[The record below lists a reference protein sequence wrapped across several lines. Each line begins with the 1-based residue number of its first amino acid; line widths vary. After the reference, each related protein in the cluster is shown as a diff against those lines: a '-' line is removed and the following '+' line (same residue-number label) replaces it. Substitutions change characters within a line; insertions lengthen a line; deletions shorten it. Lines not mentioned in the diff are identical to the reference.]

1 MSATANR
8 NNERGARPVIYDR
21 SRFQSTRAGVGIGL
35 VCCDI
40 LKLMCYTASVG
51 EVDRGQ
57 GLLNHPPKG
66 RPMKRPILLSVVM
79 LLSASAVQAVT
90 FTTCGASGDQ
100 GPTQSMCDTAYGGA
114 IVSVS
119 GGIQT
124 WTVPA
129 TGTYRIKATGAQGA
143 SAAEGHVGGR
153 GASIV
158 GQFNLVAGQTLKLA
172 VGQQGSG
179 QSSGSNGGGGGGSFV
194 VSSADLPLLI
204 AGGGGG
210 TRTGA
215 GQDGC
220 DASITHFAG
229 TGSGDNDTSSCSLK
243 TSGAGQGGIITSP
256 DEYGAAGAG
265 FYSDGE
271 TDVGTHGGGYDWLNG
286 MLGGASDCTTCGFP
300 AVGGFGGGGD
310 GRGDYGGGGG
320 GGYSGGDGGWIAG
333 GGASYNTGTNPF
345 ATAGVG
351 TGDGSIEIQTV
362 SNPAP
367 ALSVYA
373 MILLS
378 GLLALVG
385 VAMLRR
391 RQRRT
396 AST

>member
-1 MSATANR
+1 
-8 NNERGARPVIYDR
+8 
-21 SRFQSTRAGVGIGL
+21 
-35 VCCDI
+35 
-40 LKLMCYTASVG
+40 
-51 EVDRGQ
+51 
-57 GLLNHPPKG
+57 
-66 RPMKRPILLSVVM
+66 MKRPILLSVVL

-90 FTTCGASGDQ
+90 FTPCGASGDQ

-129 TGTYRIKATGAQGA
+129 TGTYRIIAKGAQGA
-143 SAAEGHVGGR
+143 SATVGHVGGR
-153 GASIV
+153 GASIF
-158 GQFNLVAGQTLKLA
+158 GDFHLTAGQSLKLA

-194 VSSADLPLLI
+194 VSSADVPLLI

-210 TRTGA
+210 TRTEA
-215 GQDGC
+215 LQDGC
-220 DASITHFAG
+220 DASITQFAG
-229 TGSGDNDTSSCSLK
+229 TGSGSNDTSSCSLK
-243 TSGAGQGGIITSP
+243 TSGAGQGGIVSSSS
-256 DEYGAAGAG
+256 YGAAGAG
-265 FYSDGE
+265 FNSDGA
-271 TDVGTHGGGYDWLNG
+271 TDEGTHGGGYDWLNG
-286 MLGGASDCTTCGFP
+286 ILGGNANTNCSFP

-310 GRGDYGGGGG
+310 GRGCEGGGGG
-320 GGYSGGDGGWIAG
+320 GGYSGGDGGYIAG
-333 GGASYNTGTNPF
+333 GGASYNTGTNPG

-351 TGDGSIEIQTV
+351 TGDGSIEILTLP

-373 MILLS
+373 IILLS